1 MQGRQQ
7 RQSLLAGF
15 LIDSADRGRSRCEQQ
30 GEGERIRALTTVAS
44 HAATRLIP
52 I

>member
-15 LIDSADRGRSRCEQQ
+15 LIDSADRG
-30 GEGERIRALTTVAS
+30 VADAS
-44 HAATRLIP
+44 SKVKENGSVR
-52 I
+52 